1 VLTSGDDGQLI
12 FVARP
17 GKMNQS
23 VSFLN
28 VLDPSTG
35 QNVSGLDDAVFAT
48 DREGTFYLSDT
59 TNNRVLKID
68 VDDID
73 IGSLFASVGSLN
85 ELAVVDIHT
94 GITTPLVSNLNG
106 PHGLEFVPK
115 HER

>member
-1 VLTSGDDGQLI
+1 
-12 FVARP
+12 
-17 GKMNQS
+17 
-23 VSFLN
+23 
-28 VLDPSTG
+28 
-35 QNVSGLDDAVFAT
+35 
-48 DREGTFYLSDT
+48 LSDT

-106 PHGLEFVPK
+106 PHGLEFVPDTDDN
-115 HER
+115 ESGNNLVPATSAR